1 MLFDGREPSSQP
13 RSIIMRTAHA
23 PESKRAGEAAITL
36 AKGPRKT
43 DVKAGLC
50 MPDPDGDASLMLG
63 GPKGN
68 TVTLRVNPEDG
79 KLDFLDDRRP
89 DW

>member
-1 MLFDGREPSSQP
+1 
-13 RSIIMRTAHA
+13 
-23 PESKRAGEAAITL
+23 
-36 AKGPRKT
+36 
-43 DVKAGLC
+43 
-50 MPDPDGDASLMLG
+50 MPDTDGDASLMLG